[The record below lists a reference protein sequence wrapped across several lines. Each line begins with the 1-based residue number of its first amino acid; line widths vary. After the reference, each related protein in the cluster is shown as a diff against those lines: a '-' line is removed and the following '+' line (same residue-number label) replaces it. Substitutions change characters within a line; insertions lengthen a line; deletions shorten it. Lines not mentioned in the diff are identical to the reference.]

1 MNCNFKALNQE
12 NNIVNSNRIIIST
25 LEEQEDDMRKYW
37 ASITPIQRLIHLNEL
52 IRISF
57 GLKTQTTVFSN
68 RINFEK
74 A

>member
-1 MNCNFKALNQE
+1 MNQE

-25 LEEQEDDMRKYW
+25 LEEQEDDMRKYC

-52 IRISF
+52 IKVSY
-57 GLKTQTTVFSN
+57 GLKTQTPVFSN

-74 A
+74 V

>member
-1 MNCNFKALNQE
+1 
-12 NNIVNSNRIIIST
+12 
-25 LEEQEDDMRKYW
+25 MRKYW

-52 IRISF
+52 IKISF

>member
-1 MNCNFKALNQE
+1 MNQE
-12 NNIVNSNRIIIST
+12 NNIVNSNRIVIST
-25 LEEQEDDMRKYW
+25 LEKQEDDMRKYW

-52 IRISF
+52 IRISYR
-57 GLKTQTTVFSN
+57 LEEKTPVFSN

>member
-1 MNCNFKALNQE
+1 LNQE

-52 IRISF
+52 IKISF

>member
-1 MNCNFKALNQE
+1 LNQE
-12 NNIVNSNRIIIST
+12 NNIVNSNRIVIST

-37 ASITPIQRLIHLNEL
+37 ASITPVQWLIHLNEL

-57 GLKTQTTVFSN
+57 GLNTKTPVFSN

-74 A
+74 S

>member
-1 MNCNFKALNQE
+1 LNCNFKALNQE

-52 IRISF
+52 IKISF

-68 RINFEK
+68 RINLEK

>member
-1 MNCNFKALNQE
+1 LNCNFKALNQE

>member
-1 MNCNFKALNQE
+1 MNQE
-12 NNIVNSNRIIIST
+12 NNIVNSNRIVIST
-25 LEEQEDDMRKYW
+25 LEKQEDDMRKYW

-52 IRISF
+52 IRISYR
-57 GLKTQTTVFSN
+57 LEEKTHVFSN

>member
-1 MNCNFKALNQE
+1 MNQE

-52 IRISF
+52 IKISF

-74 A
+74 V

>member
-1 MNCNFKALNQE
+1 LNP
-12 NNIVNSNRIIIST
+12 NKNIINSNRIIIST
-25 LEEQEDDMRKYW
+25 LEEQEEDMRKYW

-57 GLKTQTTVFSN
+57 GLNTQTPVFSN

-74 A
+74 P

>member
-1 MNCNFKALNQE
+1 MNQE

-52 IRISF
+52 IKISF

>member
-57 GLKTQTTVFSN
+57 DLKTQTPVFSN

-74 A
+74 S

>member
-52 IRISF
+52 IKISF

-74 A
+74 V

>member
-25 LEEQEDDMRKYW
+25 LKEQEDDMRKYW

-52 IRISF
+52 IKISF

-74 A
+74 V

>member
-1 MNCNFKALNQE
+1 LNCNFKALNQE
-12 NNIVNSNRIIIST
+12 NNIVNSNRIVIST

-52 IRISF
+52 IKISF

-74 A
+74 V

>member
-12 NNIVNSNRIIIST
+12 NNIVNSNRIVIST

-52 IRISF
+52 IKISF

-74 A
+74 V

>member
-1 MNCNFKALNQE
+1 LNCNFKALNQE

-52 IRISF
+52 IKISF